1 MAAQV
6 TNTFVI
12 EFDGHGLPPDVDVAS
27 IVVEDQLHL
36 PDSFTVTFRDGARS
50 ALDKSGAKVG
60 AAVRVAVLNDSAQ
73 KPATIFKG
81 EVTALEAEIH
91 HGTSYSI
98 VRGYDQ
104 SHRLMHGSVTESY
117 RNATYADIAK
127 KVAERHHLKAGHIE
141 GSSPTH
147 VHVVQANESDWEFL
161 RRLAAEVGYEL
172 TVVDGQ
178 LDFHPP
184 VSSSAA
190 PPPGDLTTEDPHRLL
205 VGSNLLELRAVVTAA
220 EQVEEAEAR
229 GWDAA
234 TKKAIVSTVAVKTE
248 TVANGQD
255 PARLASLFP
264 GPRLV
269 TTDVPHATSKDVD
282 NAARALAEQVAA
294 AFTDIEGQARGD
306 PSLRAGTPVTIGLL
320 GAPFD
325 GKYVLTGS
333 RHRYDAEEGYT
344 TSFTISGRQERSLL
358 GLVAGDGPSGRIS
371 GVVPGVVD
379 DVDDPDQQGRV
390 RLRFPWMADQYVS
403 DWSRVAHAGAG
414 ADRGFFILPEVGDEV
429 VVSFD
434 QGDVRRPFVLG
445 GLYNGQDKAKTGPA
459 PFLDGSSHAVN
470 NRLFTSRA
478 GHQLVFIDASD
489 HCGVVVSTGDG
500 GIEVRLDQARSTV
513 EVRSSGDVTVT
524 ADGATKIR
532 TKGAFEVS
540 AQSIK
545 LEAQGDA
552 SLEGAQVSIQ
562 GSGPV
567 KVAGQ
572 PIQLN

>member
-12 EFDGHGLPPDVDVAS
+12 EFDGHEVPPDVDVAS
-27 IVVEDQLHL
+27 IVVEDHLHL
-36 PDSFTVTFRDGARS
+36 PDSFTVTFRDGARV
-50 ALDKSGAKVG
+50 AIRQSGAKVG
-60 AAVRVAVLNDSAQ
+60 AAVRIAVLNDSARQ
-73 KPATIFKG
+73 PVTIFKG

-91 HGTSYSI
+91 HGTTYSI

-117 RNATYADIAK
+117 RNATYADIAR
-127 KVAERHHLKAGHIE
+127 KVADRHHLKAGRIE
-141 GSSPTH
+141 GSAPTH

-184 VSSSAA
+184 VSSAAA
-190 PPPGDLTTEDPHRLL
+190 PAPGDLTSEDPLRLL
-205 VGSNLLELRAVVTAA
+205 VGSNVLELRAVVTAA
-220 EQVEEAEAR
+220 EQVEHVEAR

-234 TKKAIVSTVAVKTE
+234 TKKALVATAPIKTE
-248 TVANGQD
+248 TIANGHD
-255 PARLASLFP
+255 PAELAGLFP
-264 GPRLV
+264 GPGLV
-269 TTDVPHATSKDVD
+269 ATGVPHATSKDID
-282 NAARALAEQVAA
+282 NAAKALAERVAA

-306 PSLRAGTPVTIGLL
+306 PALRAGTAVTVGLL
-320 GAPFD
+320 GEPFD
-325 GKYVLTGS
+325 GKYVLTS
-333 RHRYDAEEGYT
+333 ARHCYDGDEGYT
-344 TSFTISGRQERSLL
+344 TAFTISGRQERSLL
-358 GLVAGDGPSGRIS
+358 GLVASASSTDRIA
-371 GVVPGVVD
+371 GAVPAVVD

-403 DWSRVAHAGAG
+403 DWSRVSHAGAG
-414 ADRGFFILPEVGDEV
+414 AGRGFFILPEVGDEV
-429 VVSFD
+429 LVAFD

-445 GLYNGQDKAKTGPA
+445 GLYNGQDTAKTGPS
-459 PFLDGSSHAVN
+459 PLLDGSSHAVN
-470 NRLFTSRA
+470 NRLFTSRQ
-478 GHQLVFIDASD
+478 GHQLVFVDGSD
-489 HCGVVVSTGDG
+489 HCGVVISTGDG
-500 GIEVRLDQARSTV
+500 RIEVRLDQAATTV
-513 EVRSSGDVTVT
+513 EVKSGGDVTVT

-552 SLEGAQVSIQ
+552 TLDGAQVSIR

-567 KVAGQ
+567 KLAGQ